1 MKTVDSAMQALYT
14 IAAQCEWKLTCVYT
28 TSNYRDNPLLKTAV
42 KEFVLDSV
50 FTVAETQLGPAAEA
64 LTKS

>member
-28 TSNYRDNPLLKTAV
+28 NCDYRDNPLLKTRV
-42 KEFVLDSV
+42 NQFKLDST
-50 FTVAETQLGPAAEA
+50 FNVANIQLGPAAEA
-64 LTKS
+64 LTRS

>member
-1 MKTVDSAMQALYT
+1 MQALYT

-28 TSNYRDNPLLKTAV
+28 NCDYCEDPLLKTAV

-50 FTVAETQLGPAAEA
+50 STVAETQLGPAAEA
-64 LTKS
+64 LTRS